1 MTYQVIANDGS
12 VLDAHLDIEGAEFVF
27 HSRGG
32 TRDKGTATNLDYGPA
47 MRLLFG
53 RLVDRGLSI
62 SGVWLETSRTVHLPR
77 AERQMFG
84 PADVGTDSADW
95 FTLITSRAQLFGR
108 RQGAKPGGSRV
119 KKVRIAVSG
128 LGEAT
133 DLVDVLG
140 VRKIEGRR
148 SAGRRST
155 LDLDAISADQVW
167 MAMQQMAASSG
178 ATPPSTRAFDL
189 VTEDGRRLDPASVLN
204 LAARQTVREELR
216 EDALGELSDNEIA
229 RRLAAFG
236 HVLVPQGEAVATDAL
251 PVTAEDREWCEGEP
265 KRVTHL
271 RRERA
276 AGLAK
281 AKKSAFVREH
291 GRLFCERCELD
302 PIERFGGE
310 VGEACI
316 EVHHRRTLVSG
327 MLNGH
332 LTVLEDLQCL
342 CANCHRIVHAEL
354 RVAAS

>member
-1 MTYQVIANDGS
+1 MTYQVVADDGG
-12 VLDAHLDIEGAEFVF
+12 VMDAHLDIEGSEFVF

-32 TRDKGTATNLDYGPA
+32 TRDQRTATNLDYGPA

-53 RLVDRGLSI
+53 RLVDRGFSI
-62 SGVWLETSRTVHLPR
+62 SGAWLETSRTVHLPR

-84 PADVGTDSADW
+84 PNDVGTDPANW

-108 RQGAKPGGSRV
+108 RQEAKPGGSRV
-119 KKVRIAVSG
+119 KKIRIAVSG
-128 LGEAT
+128 LGEGT
-133 DLVDVLG
+133 DFVGVLG
-140 VRKIEGRR
+140 VRTIESRR
-148 SAGRRST
+148 SAVRRLT

-167 MAMQQMAASSG
+167 IAVQEMAALSG
-178 ATPPSTRAFDL
+178 AIPPSTRAFDL

-204 LAARQTVREELR
+204 LAARQTVGEELG

-229 RRLAAFG
+229 RRLADFG
-236 HVLVPQGEAVATDAL
+236 HVLVPQGEAVSTDAL

-276 AGLAK
+276 AGLAQ
-281 AKKSAFVREH
+281 AKKSAFVRKH

-302 PIERFGGE
+302 PIERFGAD

-316 EVHHRRTLVSG
+316 EVHHQRTFVGG

-354 RVAAS
+354 RVAAG

>member
-1 MTYQVIANDGS
+1 MTYQVVANGGS
-12 VLDAHLDIEGAEFVF
+12 VMDAHLDIEGSEFVF

-53 RLVDRGLSI
+53 RLVDHGLSI
-62 SGVWLETSRTVHLPR
+62 SGAWLETSRTVHLPR

-84 PADVGTDSADW
+84 SNDVGTDPADW
-95 FTLITSRAQLFGR
+95 FTIITSRAQLFGR

-128 LGEAT
+128 LGEGT
-133 DLVDVLG
+133 DLVDILG

-148 SAGRRST
+148 PAGRRST
-155 LDLDAISADQVW
+155 LDLDAILADQVW
-167 MAMQQMAASSG
+167 MAVQQMAASSG
-178 ATPPSTRAFDL
+178 AIPASTRAFDL
-189 VTEDGRRLDPASVLN
+189 VTEDGRRLDPASVLS
-204 LAARQTVREELR
+204 LAARHTVGEELG
-216 EDALGELSDNEIA
+216 EEALGDLSEDEIA

-236 HVLVPQGEAVATDAL
+236 HVLVPQGEAVSTDDL

-316 EVHHRRTLVSG
+316 EVHHRQTFVSR

-332 LTVLEDLQCL
+332 VTVLEDLQCL

>member
-1 MTYQVIANDGS
+1 MTYQVVANDGS
-12 VLDAHLDIEGAEFVF
+12 VMDAHLDIEGSEFVF

-53 RLVDRGLSI
+53 RLVDYGLSI
-62 SGVWLETSRTVHLPR
+62 SGAWLETSRTVHLPR

-84 PADVGTDSADW
+84 SDDRGTDPADW
-95 FTLITSRAQLFGR
+95 FTLITSRAQVFGR

-119 KKVRIAVSG
+119 KRVRIAVSG
-128 LGEAT
+128 LGEGT
-133 DLVDVLG
+133 DLVGVLG
-140 VRKIEGRR
+140 VRKTERR
-148 SAGRRST
+148 RLAGSRST
-155 LDLDAISADQVW
+155 LDLDAIPAHEVW
-167 MAMQQMAASSG
+167 MAVQQMAASSG

-204 LAARQTVREELR
+204 FAVHQTRGEELG
-216 EDALGELSDNEIA
+216 EDVLGEFSENEIA

-236 HVLVPQGEAVATDAL
+236 HVLVPQGQAVSTDVL
-251 PVTAEDREWCEGEP
+251 PVTAEDRERCEGEP

-316 EVHHRRTLVSG
+316 EVHHRRTFVSG

-354 RVAAS
+354 RFASS